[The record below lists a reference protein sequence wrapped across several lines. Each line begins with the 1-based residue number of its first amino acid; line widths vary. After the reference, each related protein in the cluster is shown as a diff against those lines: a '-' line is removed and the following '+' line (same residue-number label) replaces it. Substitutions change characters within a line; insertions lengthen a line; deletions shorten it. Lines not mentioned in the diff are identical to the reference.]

1 MKATDILKRFETFL
15 KRYSFSQMK
24 LDNGTILEAENFAE
38 GDAIFIVTEDERV
51 PLPIGDYELEDG
63 KSLLI
68 AEEGIIG
75 SIGEKVEEEENQ
87 KSEEMAVE
95 KLEEH
100 EEDKKEM
107 SYVSREEL
115 DEAVSEVKDMIEEV
129 KAKLEEAKEEE
140 VVEADGHEEE
150 KEELSAR
157 LAEPSVAPLKHNPE
171 GSKSVGL
178 KRIGQNRKA
187 NTPMDR
193 IWERI
198 SNIN

>member
-1 MKATDILKRFETFL
+1 
-15 KRYSFSQMK
+15 
-24 LDNGTILEAENFAE
+24 
-38 GDAIFIVTEDERV
+38 
-51 PLPIGDYELEDG
+51 
-63 KSLLI
+63 
-68 AEEGIIG
+68 
-75 SIGEKVEEEENQ
+75 
-87 KSEEMAVE
+87 MAVE

-115 DEAVSEVKDMIEEV
+115 DEAVSEVKEMIEEV
-129 KAKLEEAKEEE
+129 KAKLEEVKEEE

-150 KEELSAR
+150 EKEELTAN

-171 GSKSVGL
+171 GNKSVGL
-178 KRIGQNRKA
+178 KRIGQNRKT

-193 IWERI
+193 IWEKI

>member
-1 MKATDILKRFETFL
+1 MKATDILKRLETFL
-15 KRYSFSQMK
+15 KKYEFSQMK

-63 KSLLI
+63 KALI
-68 AEEGIIG
+68 VAEEGIIG
-75 SIGEKVEEEENQ
+75 SIGEEVEEE

-95 KLEEH
+95 KLEV
-100 EEDKKEM
+100 EEGQEEKKEM

-115 DEAVSEVKDMIEEV
+115 EDAVSEVKDMIEEV
-129 KAKLEEAKEEE
+129 KAKLEDVKEEDKP
-140 VVEADGHEEE
+140 VEAEEEKEE
-150 KEELSAR
+150 KEELSAN

-178 KRIGQNRKA
+178 KRIGQNRKS

>member
-1 MKATDILKRFETFL
+1 MKATNILKRLETFL
-15 KRYSFSQMK
+15 KKYEFAQLK

-51 PLPIGDYELEDG
+51 PLPIGDYQLEDG

-75 SIGEKVEEEENQ
+75 SIGEKVEEE

-129 KAKLEEAKEEE
+129 KAKLEEVKEEE
-140 VVEADGHEEE
+140 VVEADDHEEE
-150 KEELSAR
+150 KEELSAN

-178 KRIGQNRKA
+178 KRIGQNRKS